1 MASDS
6 RFLNVLL
13 AGRKGQGDRHNGTYV
28 GWYLDDK
35 VKEIENA
42 WKTVGITVDL
52 IAISANNESIKI
64 ELIVD
69 LVQNF

>member
-42 WKTVGITVDL
+42 WETVGITVDL
-52 IAISANNESIKI
+52 NSIFGNEYRIGGKNGQVI
-64 ELIVD
+64 TQE
-69 LVQNF
+69 